1 MTRQRQTIYIVGA
14 VFVALFLVVPTIAE
28 AQATI
33 TGIVTDSSGA
43 VLPGVT
49 VEASSPALIE
59 RSRAS
64 VTDTTGQY
72 RIIDLRPGRYT
83 VTFTI
88 AGFSTLTRTGLE
100 LTGSFVA
107 TVNAELRVGGVEE
120 AVTVTGASPVVDVQS
135 ITKQRVLTAEIIEAI
150 PTGRSQYNL
159 GVLIT

>member
-72 RIIDLRPGRYT
+72 RIIDLRPGT
-83 VTFTI
+83 
-88 AGFSTLTRTGLE
+88 
-100 LTGSFVA
+100 
-107 TVNAELRVGGVEE
+107 
-120 AVTVTGASPVVDVQS
+120 
-135 ITKQRVLTAEIIEAI
+135 
-150 PTGRSQYNL
+150 
-159 GVLIT
+159 